1 MVVRN
6 VSPDRDRNSRSGPE
20 RSTQLLKGVLDMC
33 LLAVI
38 SEEPSYGYEMARKL
52 TSRGLDLVSEG
63 AIYPVLSRLQRNG
76 LVEGYL
82 VASPEGPARKYYR
95 LEKKGVAA
103 LEEWSK
109 AWRELSR
116 GVENVLGGD
125 TDE

>member
-1 MVVRN
+1 MAPGRGRDGRQG
-6 VSPDRDRNSRSGPE
+6 PD

-38 SEEPSYGYEMARKL
+38 AEEPSYGYEMVRKL
-52 TSRGLDLVSEG
+52 TERGLTLVSEG

-76 LVEGYL
+76 LIEGYL

-95 LEKKGVAA
+95 IEKKGTAA
-103 LEEWSK
+103 LEEWASAWHDLSK
-109 AWRELSR
+109 

>member
-1 MVVRN
+1 MVKRGT
-6 VSPDRDRNSRSGPE
+6 SPGRGTRQGPDRN
-20 RSTQLLKGVLDMC
+20 TQLLKGVLDMC

-38 SEEPSYGYEMARKL
+38 SEEPSYGYEMVRKL
-52 TSRGLDLVSEG
+52 TERGLPLVSEG

-76 LVEGYL
+76 LIEGYL

-95 LEKKGVAA
+95 IEKKGTAA
-103 LEEWSK
+103 LEEWSN
-109 AWRELSR
+109 AWRDLSK